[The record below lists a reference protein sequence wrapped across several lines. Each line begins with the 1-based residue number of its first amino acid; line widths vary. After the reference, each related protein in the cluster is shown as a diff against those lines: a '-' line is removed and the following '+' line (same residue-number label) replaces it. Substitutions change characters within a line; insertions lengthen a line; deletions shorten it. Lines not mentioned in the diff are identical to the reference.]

1 MNLVILLLCL
11 NPNSSSG
18 HPGPQTSVIRQL
30 QSQHLTAPHSPAA
43 LPRAIGSMTGPCFGL
58 SSLGSWEGP
67 KDEERVWSQKRH
79 RQMHILNGFAFLSM
93 TCSQAPQSPHGLPSI
108 WPLQPTLPKAFCP
121 PSPGGSPAVPA
132 SHSPMAEGYCWSAG
146 QRKGGPRGG
155 LGSASGTRA
164 AALILTDL
172 RRCPQGM
179 AGAPP
184 CPLDRSDLEGRAPL
198 HSHGCLYWDE

>member
-1 MNLVILLLCL
+1 MNLVIILLCL

-18 HPGPQTSVIRQL
+18 RPGPQTSVIRQL

-79 RQMHILNGFAFLSM
+79 RQTHILNGFAFLSM
-93 TCSQAPQSPHGLPSI
+93 SVLKPLEARMACPRSGPSNPHSPRLSALPAWVGALLSQPH
-108 WPLQPTLPKAFCP
+108 TLPWLRDI
-121 PSPGGSPAVPA
+121 V
-132 SHSPMAEGYCWSAG
+132 G

-172 RRCPQGM
+172 RRCPQGR

-198 HSHGCLYWDE
+198 PSHGCLYWDE